1 MSTISRAPAVQ
12 HGTGTETDEVRSS
25 AGRTAL
31 GVLRIVLGWTF
42 LWAFLDKLLAL
53 GYATGVDPETGAVDR
68 FGDAAWINGGSPTF
82 GFLTFGADGPFKG
95 FYGNLGGGSGWTA
108 DGRGVNRGSWLNINA
123 AMELPTFDLV
133 GLEAGLN
140 LGGYDVRE
148 MDGTGIPLE
157 REHNGFLVAF
167 LESLTDPTF
176 AADPRFAAP

>member
-12 HGTGTETDEVRSS
+12 HRTGTETDEVRSS

-95 FYGNLGGGSGWTA
+95 FYNDIAGAAWA
-108 DGRGVNRGSWLNINA
+108 DLRGFTVIRPS
-123 AMELPTFDLV
+123 
-133 GLEAGLN
+133 EARVAPRS
-140 LGGYDVRE
+140 VRE
-148 MDGTGIPLE
+148 NPGAYRTVYRGPYRYL
-157 REHNGFLVAF
+157 RGK
-167 LESLTDPTF
+167 
-176 AADPRFAAP
+176 